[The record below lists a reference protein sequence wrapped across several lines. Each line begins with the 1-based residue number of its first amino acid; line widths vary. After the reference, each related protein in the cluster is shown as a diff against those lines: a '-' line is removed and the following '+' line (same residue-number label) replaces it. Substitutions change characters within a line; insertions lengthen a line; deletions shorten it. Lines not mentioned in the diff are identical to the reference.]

1 MTYVLTIYFI
11 LALDVAS
18 IQELTP
24 NLATCKAEAARIV
37 SELDP
42 PPSMSIHA
50 ECASMVI
57 EIEV

>member
-1 MTYVLTIYFI
+1 MTYLLTIYFI

-24 NLATCKAEAARIV
+24 NLAACKAEAVRIV
-37 SELDP
+37 SELDL
-42 PPSMSIHA
+42 PPSVAVHA
-50 ECASMVI
+50 DCTSMVI